1 MAKRKPIKI
10 GRTTRIEHAID
21 GRIQRIKIGNRKL
34 EQRVKGISQRLAE
47 TIMEMKKA
55 NPDMKKITRTKQ
67 LFEEY
72 NGDAQMLLRHLKAIR
87 KHAKELGIQ
96 EAKAWPKI
104 EKRAKKTIETSNKV
118 LEMLQKWKEQR
129 AK

>member
-1 MAKRKPIKI
+1 MAKRKPINI
-10 GRTTRIEHAID
+10 RRTTRIEHAID

-34 EQRVKGISQRLAE
+34 EQRVKGISVRVTE

-55 NPDMKKITRTKQ
+55 NPNMEKITRTKQ

-72 NGDAQMLLRHLKAIR
+72 REDAQMLLRHLEITR

-96 EAKAWPKI
+96 EAPAWPKI

-118 LEMLQKWKEQR
+118 LESLQKWQEQR